1 MNKMNEKQMEQD
13 FKKFVGD
20 LFGIDADN
28 LDVNVQKTENGT
40 ILSASTKTEE
50 KEDGSKNL
58 SQSLKKKL
66 DKFGLDT
73 IKKED
78 LVNTGI
84 DAFQS
89 VLGTVVN
96 VLDKAIA
103 SADAAS
109 KGLEEKRP
117 VTEPTK
123 VEVHTDSCN
132 PSAVDEQPNALTMDA
147 EPVIFNQKSNTVIN
161 KPMINAKTIKEA
173 LRQKLDAERNE
184 KFLDIFYRNVIESTN
199 GFITH
204 GLVTSDYTSIT
215 YDLEAE
221 EAGIFISVSS
231 KSFVET
237 IVGLSVPVD
246 FVGFDKCEFKY
257 EEDVFKDRVME
268 GLEKAS
274 EMFGFDECSAN
285 LEGLCDDENG
295 EGTYTFFLYF

>member
-1 MNKMNEKQMEQD
+1 MNMNEKQMEQD
-13 FKKFVGD
+13 FKKLVGA
-20 LFGIDADN
+20 LFGIDTDN
-28 LDVNVQKTENGT
+28 LNVNVQKTENGT
-40 ILSASTKTEE
+40 TISAFTKTEE
-50 KEDGSKNL
+50 SADVTKNL
-58 SQSLKKKL
+58 SQSLKKKM
-66 DKFGLDT
+66 DKFGFNT
-73 IKKED
+73 ITKDE
-78 LVNTGI
+78 LVNNGI
-84 DAFQS
+84 DAFQTA
-89 VLGTVVN
+89 VGAVVN
-96 VLDKAIA
+96 VLGKAIA
-103 SADAAS
+103 AADSAS

-117 VTEPTK
+117 VTKSTEEKENSSVIDNQPNDLATEGRPVSGKMADNTVEPTTC
-123 VEVHTDSCN
+123 V
-132 PSAVDEQPNALTMDA
+132 
-147 EPVIFNQKSNTVIN
+147 
-161 KPMINAKTIKEA
+161 NAKTIKEA
-173 LRQKLDAERNE
+173 LRKKLETERNE

-204 GLVTSDYTSIT
+204 ALETGDYTPIT

-295 EGTYTFFLYF
+295 EGVYTFFLYF

>member
-1 MNKMNEKQMEQD
+1 MNMNEKQMEQD

-20 LFGIDADN
+20 LFGIDTDN

-40 ILSASTKTEE
+40 TISASTKTEE
-50 KEDGSKNL
+50 SVDVDKNL
-58 SQSLKKKL
+58 SQSLKNKL
-66 DKFGLDT
+66 DKFGFDT
-73 IKKED
+73 IKKDE
-78 LVNTGI
+78 LVNNGI
-84 DAFQS
+84 DALQT
-89 VLGTVVN
+89 VLGAVVN
-96 VLDKAIA
+96 VLDKAIT
-103 SADAAS
+103 SADSAS

-117 VTEPTK
+117 TTEPTDEK
-123 VEVHTDSCN
+123 EDS
-132 PSAVDEQPNALTMDA
+132 SVIDAKPNALTMDA

-173 LRQKLDAERNE
+173 LRKKLETEKNE
-184 KFLDIFYRNVIESTN
+184 KFLAIFYRNVIESTN

-204 GLVTSDYTSIT
+204 ALETGDYTPIT

-295 EGTYTFFLYF
+295 EGVYTFFLYF

>member
-40 ILSASTKTEE
+40 TISAFTKTEE
-50 KEDGSKNL
+50 SADATKNL
-58 SQSLKKKL
+58 SQSLKKKM
-66 DKFGLDT
+66 DKFGFDT
-73 IKKED
+73 TKKDE
-78 LVNTGI
+78 LVNNGI
-84 DAFQS
+84 DALQT

-96 VLDKAIA
+96 VLGKAIT
-103 SADAAS
+103 SADSAS

-117 VTEPTK
+117 TTEPTDEK
-123 VEVHTDSCN
+123 EDS
-132 PSAVDEQPNALTMDA
+132 SVIDAKSNALTK
-147 EPVIFNQKSNTVIN
+147 EGNPVDNNVNIIPETCVNVSRPETCV
-161 KPMINAKTIKEA
+161 NAKTIKEA
-173 LRQKLDAERNE
+173 LRKKLETEKNE

-204 GLVTSDYTSIT
+204 ALETGDYTPIT

-237 IVGLSVPVD
+237 IINLSVPMD
-246 FVGFDKCEFKY
+246 FDKCEFKY

-285 LEGLCDDENG
+285 LNDDKNG
-295 EGTYTFFLYF
+295 EGVYTFFLYF

>member
-1 MNKMNEKQMEQD
+1 MNMNEKQMEQD
-13 FKKFVGD
+13 FKKLVGA
-20 LFGIDADN
+20 LFGIDTDN
-28 LDVNVQKTENGT
+28 LNVNVQKTENGT
-40 ILSASTKTEE
+40 TISAFTKTEE
-50 KEDGSKNL
+50 SADMTKNL
-58 SQSLKKKL
+58 SQSLKKKM
-66 DKFGLDT
+66 DKFGFNT
-73 IKKED
+73 ITKDE
-78 LVNTGI
+78 LVNNGI
-84 DAFQS
+84 DAFQTA
-89 VLGTVVN
+89 VGAVVN
-96 VLDKAIA
+96 VLGKAIA
-103 SADAAS
+103 AADSAS

-117 VTEPTK
+117 VTKSTEEKENSSVIDNQPNDLVTEGRPVSGNMVDNTVEPTTC
-123 VEVHTDSCN
+123 V
-132 PSAVDEQPNALTMDA
+132 
-147 EPVIFNQKSNTVIN
+147 
-161 KPMINAKTIKEA
+161 NAKTIKEA
-173 LRQKLDAERNE
+173 LRKKLETERNE

-204 GLVTSDYTSIT
+204 ALETGDYTPIT

-246 FVGFDKCEFKY
+246 FKNFDKCEFKY

-295 EGTYTFFLYF
+295 EGVYTFFLYF

>member
-103 SADAAS
+103 SANAAS
-109 KGLEEKRP
+109 KGLEEKLP

-173 LRQKLDAERNE
+173 LRKKLETEKKNE
-184 KFLDIFYRNVIESTN
+184 KLLEKFYGNVIESTN
-199 GFITH
+199 GFIAHALET
-204 GLVTSDYTSIT
+204 GDYSPIT
-215 YDLEAE
+215 DDLEAE
-221 EAGIFISVSS
+221 EAGISISVSS

-237 IVGLSVPVD
+237 IINLSLPMD
-246 FVGFDKCEFKY
+246 FNKCEFKY
-257 EEDVFKDRVME
+257 EEDIFKDMVLE
-268 GLEKAS
+268 GLEKAT

-285 LEGLCDDENG
+285 LNDDENG
-295 EGTYTFFLYF
+295 EGDYTFFLYF

>member
-1 MNKMNEKQMEQD
+1 MNMNEKQMEQD
-13 FKKFVGD
+13 FKKFVGA
-20 LFGIDADN
+20 LFGIDTDN
-28 LDVNVQKTENGT
+28 LNVNVQKTENGT
-40 ILSASTKTEE
+40 TISAFTKTEE
-50 KEDGSKNL
+50 SADATKNL
-58 SQSLKKKL
+58 SQSLKKKM
-66 DKFGLDT
+66 DKFGFNT
-73 IKKED
+73 ITKDE
-78 LVNTGI
+78 LVNNGI
-84 DAFQS
+84 DAFQTA
-89 VLGTVVN
+89 VGAVVN
-96 VLDKAIA
+96 VLGKAIA
-103 SADAAS
+103 AADSDS

-117 VTEPTK
+117 ATKSTEEKENSSVIDNQPNDLVTEGRP
-123 VEVHTDSCN
+123 VSGN
-132 PSAVDEQPNALTMDA
+132 MVD
-147 EPVIFNQKSNTVIN
+147 NTVE
-161 KPMINAKTIKEA
+161 PTTCVNAKTIKEA
-173 LRQKLDAERNE
+173 LRKKLETERNE

-204 GLVTSDYTSIT
+204 ALETGDYTPIT

-246 FVGFDKCEFKY
+246 FVGFDKCKFKY

-295 EGTYTFFLYF
+295 EGVYTFFLYF